1 MEKKLPKKHLDI
13 TSFVHKKVHTH
24 FNDIIYLALQKC
36 FPGEIFD
43 EKQLEFS
50 TMNRVTKCYY
60 RKKLMASM
68 KVINPYEYD
77 FESPIFNE

>member
-1 MEKKLPKKHLDI
+1 MYN
-13 TSFVHKKVHTH
+13 H
-24 FNDIIYLALQKC
+24 FNNIIYLALQKC

-43 EKQLEFS
+43 EKQLEYS
-50 TMNRVTKCYY
+50 TVNRVTKCYY

-77 FESPIFNE
+77 FESPIFDE